1 MNDQSTYTGP
11 TAAAK
16 LAALVK
22 AALDGKLDV
31 TGGTIFGDL
40 KVRKNAEGTGN
51 VDVEGEI
58 RAKNSIAHVMAV
70 YATNTVRSELMV
82 DTPLLNLRPSSSEK
96 SVQVKQD
103 GDTAVKMECFDGT
116 LSKGY
121 ARLKI
126 GTPTEDDD
134 ATTKAYVDG
143 LAAEHEAITITSTK
157 VSDLGYDASTG
168 ASRYSVTFDA
178 SFDSILANLAANK
191 PMKFNITL
199 PDSTTGL
206 PVSFSTGYVSALN
219 NSDYLFTGTILNYPV
234 VLSIG
239 ALGSATVEL
248 FGAYLPDPNPDDS
261 DDGKALVV
269 NKHKWEIKAIPAGGG
284 VDVDNALSAT
294 STNPVQNKVITSAL
308 DDKMGK
314 SGGTFTG
321 NVYGKYFCGTWL
333 QSTAASDLGRTP
345 GKIAVLDDS
354 GWVYYRTPSE
364 LFSDLGITNAIKS
377 YVDTAIVA
385 AINNAY

>member
-1 MNDQSTYTGP
+1 MSDWKYVERA
-11 TAAAK
+11 AAAK
-16 LAALVK
+16 LVALIKAALNSK
-22 AALDGKLDV
+22 ADKSALDGKLDV

-40 KVRKNAEGTGN
+40 KVKTNAEATGN
-51 VDVEGEI
+51 IEVEGEI
-58 RAKNSIAHVMAV
+58 RAKNGTARLRDV
-70 YATNTVRSELMV
+70 YATNAVHSDLMV
-82 DTPLLNLRPSSSEK
+82 EAPLCNLRAPLGEK
-96 SVQVKQD
+96 SVQVGQD

-143 LAAEHEAITITSTK
+143 LAAEHKAITVTSTK

-178 SFDSILANLAANK
+178 NFDSILANLAANK

-199 PDSTTGL
+199 PDSTGGF

-219 NSDYLFTGTILNYPV
+219 DSDYLFTGTILNYPV

-248 FGAYLPDPNPDDS
+248 FGPYLPDPNPDDS
-261 DDGKALVV
+261 DDGKVLVV
-269 NKHKWEIKAIPAGGG
+269 NKHKWEIKTIPAGGG
-284 VDVDNALSAT
+284 VIVDTAMSST
-294 STNPVQNKVITSAL
+294 STNPVQNKVIKQYVDSA
-308 DDKMGK
+308 
-314 SGGTFTG
+314 
-321 NVYGKYFCGTWL
+321 
-333 QSTAASDLGRTP
+333 
-345 GKIAVLDDS
+345 IAV
-354 GWVYYRTPSE
+354 
-364 LFSDLGITNAIKS
+364 
-377 YVDTAIVA
+377 
-385 AINNAY
+385 AINSAY